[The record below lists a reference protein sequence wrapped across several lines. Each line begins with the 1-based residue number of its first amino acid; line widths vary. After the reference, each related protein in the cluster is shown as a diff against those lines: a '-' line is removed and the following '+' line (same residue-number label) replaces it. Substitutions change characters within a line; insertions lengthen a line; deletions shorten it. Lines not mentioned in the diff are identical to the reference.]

1 MRAVFISDAHLKSSN
16 DPGYRKCLRFLRSLR
31 GPGTRKTGPDEEVCD
46 FLVIAGDFF
55 DFWFAKEGRIYPA
68 FEPVIER
75 LFQLKREGI
84 RICLCE
90 GNHDFYLA
98 DYFTGKS
105 GFEVYPGDAE
115 LDLDGRRAFVSHGDT
130 VDKENWRY
138 LALRRFLRSPFIYVL
153 HKHLPLKLLWRIAR
167 FGSEM
172 SQEMSTTA
180 QERLEAA
187 MHRFAADKYREGLD
201 AVILGHCHRAVLRQE
216 TIDGRLRTFALL
228 GDWIVHDSFLLYDNG
243 LFTMNRFGS
252 AA

>member
-16 DPGYRKCLRFLRSLR
+16 DPGYRKCLRFLGSLR
-31 GPGTRKTGPDEEVCD
+31 GPGTQETGPDPEACD
-46 FLVIAGDFF
+46 LLVIAGDFF

-115 LDLDGRRAFVSHGDT
+115 FDLDGRRAFVSHGDT
-130 VDKENWRY
+130 VDKANRRY
-138 LALRRFLRSPFIYVL
+138 LALRQFLRSPFIYAL
-153 HKHLPLKLLWRIAR
+153 QKIFPLKRKSVLTLDN
-167 FGSEM
+167 SKM
-172 SQEMSTTA
+172 SQEMSPAA
-180 QERLEAA
+180 QERLEAV

-243 LFTMNRFGS
+243 CFTMNRFES